1 MSSKKQN
8 DSDIEW
14 KTEKRFIG
22 DLTPHPRNPRSISKR
37 SYKNLCTSLEKY
49 NYVELATINL
59 DNTILAGHQR
69 IHVLQDLGRGDEE
82 IEVRVPNRQLSNK
95 EADNYLLVSNK
106 VTGDFDYDILADQW
120 EEEELIEGG
129 FLKEEIYG
137 SERDFE
143 EEVEEK
149 EFDESITDGLDI
161 NVKFIISIKNE
172 IAHSFENQLET
183 LLKKFPEAK
192 MEKKL

>member
-1 MSSKKQN
+1 MSSKK
-8 DSDIEW
+8 DIEW
-14 KTEKRFIG
+14 KTEKRLISE
-22 DLTPHPRNPRSISKR
+22 LNPHPRNPRSISKR
-37 SYKNLCTSLEKY
+37 SYENLCISLKKY
-49 NYVELATINL
+49 NYAELAAINL

-69 IHVLQDLGRGDEE
+69 IHVLQDMGRGEEE
-82 IEVRVPNRQLSNK
+82 IEVRVPNRQLTQK

-106 VTGDFDYDILADQW
+106 VTGEWDYDILANQW
-120 EEEELIEGG
+120 EEEELIEAG

-137 SERDFE
+137 SEKEFE
-143 EEVEEK
+143 EKIQEK

-183 LLKKFPEAK
+183 LLKKFPDAK
-192 MEKKL
+192 LEKKV